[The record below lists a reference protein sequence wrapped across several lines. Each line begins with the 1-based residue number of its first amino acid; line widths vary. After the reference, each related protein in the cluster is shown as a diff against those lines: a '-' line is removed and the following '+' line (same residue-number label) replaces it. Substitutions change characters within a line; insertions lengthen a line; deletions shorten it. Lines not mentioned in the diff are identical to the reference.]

1 MTTNC
6 LDNHEKFIQLYE
18 LYYQDLLRYAISIV
32 KSHSAAEE
40 LVHDAYVKILKRIE
54 DIEEPASAR
63 TKRYL
68 VITVRNTCYDYLLKF
83 VPAEDL
89 TEYEAIQSDPLD
101 MVWDTFS
108 VNEIKKKLMIFLE
121 GLSERN
127 RNLFI
132 DAVVLGYHYKELSK
146 KYGLTETNISVK
158 IFRFRVRLRKLLE
171 QEDQEMD
178 EKELFEQFMHHNIP
192 QEAFDPD
199 QVLAAARKA
208 VPDDYQPSEHFKKDM
223 DKLLRQSRRQA
234 RIGSAKKF
242 FTRKGI
248 PQVAVSLSVIICALF
263 VAQANNGEI
272 FDLLFQT
279 HQTHTGIQLT
289 EQVREELME
298 DKTSSMDMQ
307 VYFPKYVPEGYAITD
322 MELFSRYLILTLKNE
337 KSYISIIQY
346 PINGYNS
353 KFALDSEDTALEEVT
368 VNEYAGFYKVKDGI
382 HTLHFFDNNN
392 YYKIKGNDLSK
403 KEIIRIAESLEMVV

>member
-1 MTTNC
+1 
-6 LDNHEKFIQLYE
+6 
-18 LYYQDLLRYAISIV
+18 
-32 KSHSAAEE
+32 
-40 LVHDAYVKILKRIE
+40 
-54 DIEEPASAR
+54 
-63 TKRYL
+63 
-68 VITVRNTCYDYLLKF
+68 
-83 VPAEDL
+83 
-89 TEYEAIQSDPLD
+89 
-101 MVWDTFS
+101 
-108 VNEIKKKLMIFLE
+108 
-121 GLSERN
+121 
-127 RNLFI
+127 
-132 DAVVLGYHYKELSK
+132 
-146 KYGLTETNISVK
+146 
-158 IFRFRVRLRKLLE
+158 
-171 QEDQEMD
+171 MD

-346 PINGYNS
+346 PICM
-353 KFALDSEDTALEEVT
+353 LE
-368 VNEYAGFYKVKDGI
+368 KSI
-382 HTLHFFDNNN
+382 
-392 YYKIKGNDLSK
+392 
-403 KEIIRIAESLEMVV
+403 